1 MIAAWGAR
9 QLFLLSPVGSISHGG
24 DLFPGPLRMWEL
36 WKMFVAKNETVG
48 SALLKVRPPNEL
60 LHVVMN

>member
-1 MIAAWGAR
+1 MTI
-9 QLFLLSPVGSISHGG
+9 FTESCCGSVSHRG

-36 WKMFVAKNETVG
+36 WKMLVAKNETVG
-48 SALLKVRPPNEL
+48 SVLLKIRPLNEI